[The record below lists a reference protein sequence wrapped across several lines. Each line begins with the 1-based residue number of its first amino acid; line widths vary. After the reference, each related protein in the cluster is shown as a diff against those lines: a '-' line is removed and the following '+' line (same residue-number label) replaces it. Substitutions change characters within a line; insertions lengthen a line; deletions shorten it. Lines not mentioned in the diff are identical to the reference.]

1 MIKSLTTRVL
11 FLLVFVLPLAA
22 LAYFQLF
29 IATDRF
35 QSEALLIITEER
47 SGSTTFDVSFL
58 GLPASGDDKDAKVIQ
73 EFISSRDM
81 LRYLDEKLQVR
92 SHYSSASVDW
102 YYRLPN
108 TASFEEFHEYMAG
121 YLEVLYDTE
130 SKILHVTVQAF
141 DENYAKALLDAVIAR
156 SQEFIDK
163 LNERVTNEQTRF
175 FDVKLVESEARLK
188 EAKDALL
195 RFQKDNRLLTTESE
209 SQLVLANITALEQL
223 LSKKRSELDAIVND
237 FSPTAPRLTT
247 LRSEI
252 TALEGQVRMEKERLS
267 GSATNSSI
275 SDLDAQYREIQ
286 LNLEFVTTMY
296 KSNLSQLEQARI
308 EAARRLKFLIV
319 VAQPSLADESRY
331 PDRLYI
337 LGTAAIILLVA
348 FFVISLLTTIIRE
361 HA

>member
-11 FLLVFVLPLAA
+11 FVLVFLFPLAIVG
-22 LAYFQLF
+22 YFQLF
-29 IATDRF
+29 VATDRF
-35 QSEALLIITEER
+35 QSEAALIITEER
-47 SGSTTFDVSFL
+47 SGATTFDVSFL

-73 EFISSRDM
+73 EFINSRDM
-81 LRYLDEKLQVR
+81 LRYLDAKLQVR
-92 SHYSSASVDW
+92 AHYSSSTVDW
-102 YYRLPN
+102 FYRLPN

-121 YLEVLYDTE
+121 YLIVTYDTE

-141 DENYAKALLDAVIAR
+141 DENYAKALLDSVIAR

-175 FDVKLVESEARLK
+175 FDVKLIESEARMK
-188 EAKDALL
+188 EAKEALL
-195 RFQKDNRLLTTESE
+195 KFQKDNRLLTTESE
-209 SQLVLANITALEQL
+209 STLVLANITALEQA
-223 LSKKRSELDAIVND
+223 LSKKRSDLDAIVND

-252 TALEGQVRMEKERLS
+252 AALEGQVKLEKERLS
-267 GSATNSSI
+267 GSADSSI
-275 SDLDAQYREIQ
+275 SDLDSQYREIQ

-319 VAQPSLADESRY
+319 VAQPSLADESLY
-331 PDRLYI
+331 PDRVYI
-337 LGTAAIILLVA
+337 LVTAAIILLVA